1 MKKRILRVALIGA
14 GKFGRSFHLNH
25 ILQHEGFELAAIMD
39 ANEALLGE
47 LHQQYQVPVFTD
59 LNELLAQ
66 VKPDLCAISSPTQL
80 HASQAIACMEAG
92 SDVFL
97 EKPIGMT
104 WEEGEKIRI
113 RRDELG
119 RKVMVHQPHRI
130 RCETLAAEEII
141 ASGKLGNIFMIKR
154 NFSYY
159 FRRDHWQGYKKNG
172 GGNLANHGAHYIDQL
187 LHLSGGK
194 PASAAAVLRP
204 IITTGDADDM
214 ARAIITTDHG
224 ITLDLEI
231 NFASAFPYNQLEI
244 LGTNGAASLGVHE
257 NGKFFY
263 RIRYFDPRAWDL
275 NNQNI
280 PFQEEVMDLS
290 QRDNGDYYDHCY
302 AYYAENQAPLVPVEE
317 TLLTMKAIDM
327 CRAASGEY

>member
-1 MKKRILRVALIGA
+1 
-14 GKFGRSFHLNH
+14 
-25 ILQHEGFELAAIMD
+25 
-39 ANEALLGE
+39 
-47 LHQQYQVPVFTD
+47 
-59 LNELLAQ
+59 
-66 VKPDLCAISSPTQL
+66 
-80 HASQAIACMEAG
+80 
-92 SDVFL
+92 
-97 EKPIGMT
+97 
-104 WEEGEKIRI
+104 
-113 RRDELG
+113 
-119 RKVMVHQPHRI
+119 
-130 RCETLAAEEII
+130 
-141 ASGKLGNIFMIKR
+141 
-154 NFSYY
+154 
-159 FRRDHWQGYKKNG
+159 
-172 GGNLANHGAHYIDQL
+172 
-187 LHLSGGK
+187 
-194 PASAAAVLRP
+194 
-204 IITTGDADDM
+204 M

-317 TLLTMKAIDM
+317 TLLTMKAMDM